1 MIYKILIKGAN
12 GTMNYATMRKEI
24 VEKVIEN
31 DEIVE
36 KPTGKYKVV
45 DFETTDKNEV
55 KEKYIA
61 LLDQY
66 KKDALDVVADM
77 KEIVTIT
84 VDIQDADETASE
96 GEEQEEPTTP
106 PTTEPG
112 GVQEPEETIPP
123 VDNTE
128 DNSEEGSVQE

>member
-12 GTMNYATMRKEI
+12 GSMNYATMRKEI

-55 KEKYIA
+55 KDKYIT

-84 VDIQDADETASE
+84 VDIQDADESE
-96 GEEQEEPTTP
+96 DNDTNIDDDDLGDESEDENSSIP
-106 PTTEPG
+106 PTTEP
-112 GVQEPEETIPP
+112 
-123 VDNTE
+123 DDTE
-128 DNSEEGSVQE
+128 STTDSAEAE